1 MHKIMHTFVKTTLT
15 HNGFVKYLLL
25 EQYDLQVPLEQV
37 MKKVVCRQV
46 ILHSPLLLWGCA
58 DVSSSEDQNCLLHN
72 VHKYSI
78 ESDLDVGFFELVVTV
93 RSQACSTNSNGKTN

>member
-1 MHKIMHTFVKTTLT
+1 
-15 HNGFVKYLLL
+15 L

-46 ILHSPLLLWGCA
+46 ILHSPLLLWGCV

-78 ESDLDVGFFELVVTV
+78 ENDSDVGFFELVVKV
-93 RSQACSTNSNGKTN
+93 RNQACSTKSSDRTN